1 MPTIN
6 DLFKSQVE
14 EIYGKSEKL
23 RIDTQG
29 IINAPR
35 GAALLGS
42 SPDALSSLIGNQ
54 IGGALGGSAN
64 RPTDTIFRKPT
75 GFFTKPISLLAP
87 TEALLKDAVK
97 EGDKY
102 FVKQSPAP
110 ASIIAAAKSSPQS
123 FTGAAI
129 SAVNKFGSG
138 NGLKNLANSLKKNS
152 AAENEYGAKFG
163 KTSLDGKTVMA
174 KDVVFSDYYEEH
186 TIFKPTGKPLYNNET
201 NKYVKTLQERKGD
214 TKKSW
219 NDVTKEINE
228 KAFFEDD
235 AKLKESKKSNRFQ
248 NQIWVTF
255 KKYGNKEIVPFV
267 GSVSGISEDI
277 TPEWSNFKYVGSP
290 FKIYRYQGV
299 ERSVKFNLK
308 LYYNTITERDVI
320 IKKIN
325 YLKSLAF
332 PYEKISEMTY
342 GNNPFESNGTIT
354 ARSNSQAVERTSQYA
369 FSPQLFYFSIGDVYT
384 NVLSLLE
391 SISFNIEDN
400 VSWPNFQPNGI
411 KADKDTDS
419 ILYPSVIDASLSI
432 KIIEQ
437 GLHSIDS
444 ATKTYKYNF
453 DGNGTEAIES
463 KPAEKVASQ
472 NNSIPQMRGVSQ
484 MKQLGI

>member
-6 DLFKSQVE
+6 DLFKSQVK

-23 RIDTQG
+23 RIDTRG

-35 GAALLGS
+35 AAALLGS

-110 ASIIAAAKSSPQS
+110 ASIIAASKSSPQS

-152 AAENEYGAKFG
+152 AAQNEYGAQFG

-174 KDVVFSDYYEEH
+174 KDVVFSDYYEKH
-186 TIFKPTGKPLYNNET
+186 TIFKPTGKPLFNTDT
-201 NKYVKTLQERKGD
+201 NRYVKTLQERKG
-214 TKKSW
+214 TYQKSW
-219 NDVTKEINE
+219 DDVTREINE
-228 KAFFEDD
+228 TTHFEDD
-235 AKLKESKKSNRFQ
+235 AKLKESIKSNKFQ

-255 KKYGNKEIVPFV
+255 KKYGNKEIIPFV
-267 GSVSGISEDI
+267 GSVSGISEDV
-277 TPEWSNFKYVGSP
+277 TPEWSNFKYIGSP

-332 PYEKISEMTY
+332 PYEKISQMTY
-342 GNNPFESNGTIT
+342 GDNKQT
-354 ARSNSQAVERTSQYA
+354 AQYA
-369 FSPQLFYFSIGDVYT
+369 FSPQLFYFSVGDVYT

-391 SISFNIEDN
+391 SISFNMEDN

-411 KADKDTDS
+411 KADKDSDS

-453 DGNGTEAIES
+453 DGKGIEAIES
-463 KPAEKVASQ
+463 KPAEKTT
-472 NNSIPQMRGVSQ
+472 SI
-484 MKQLGI
+484 

>member
-6 DLFKSQVE
+6 DLFKNQVK

-23 RIDTQG
+23 RIDTRG

-35 GAALLGS
+35 GAALLTS
-42 SPDALSSLIGNQ
+42 SPDALSDLIGNQ

-64 RPTDTIFRKPT
+64 RPTDTIFRRPT

-97 EGDKY
+97 EGQSY

-110 ASIIAAAKSSPQS
+110 RSIIGASKSSPQS

-163 KTSLDGKTVMA
+163 KTSLDGKTVMV
-174 KDVVFSDYYEEH
+174 KDVLFSDYYEEH
-186 TIFKPTGKPLYNNET
+186 TIFKPTGKPLFNNDT
-201 NKYVKTLQERKGD
+201 NRNVKTLQERKGD

-219 NDVTKEINE
+219 DDVTREINE
-228 KAFFEDD
+228 KVFFEDD

-267 GSVSGISEDI
+267 GSVSGISEDV

-342 GNNPFESNGTIT
+342 GDKK
-354 ARSNSQAVERTSQYA
+354 QTSQYA
-369 FSPQLFYFSIGDVYT
+369 FSPQLFYFSVGDVYT

-391 SISFNIEDN
+391 SVSFNIEDT

-411 KADKDTDS
+411 KADKDADS

-453 DGNGTEAIES
+453 DGKGMEAIQS
-463 KPAEKVASQ
+463 KPAEKAAST
-472 NNSIPQMRGVSQ
+472 
-484 MKQLGI
+484 